1 MTNKNHEFK
10 QVFFLIENLLSQRFP
25 IKGTFDITL
34 NDIYLHHQIFIQYL
48 YRCFHLVLR
57 NFLKYLL
64 HSVYRE
70 NHKNPAF
77 IVRQYP
83 ILQKAMY
90 QSSNVSSG
98 TFYDFILVFSS
109 FNLCVS
115 QKELTLLKT

>member
-1 MTNKNHEFK
+1 M
-10 QVFFLIENLLSQRFP
+10 
-25 IKGTFDITL
+25 
-34 NDIYLHHQIFIQYL
+34 IYFYICFNPPEQAIQIY
-48 YRCFHLVLR
+48 H
-57 NFLKYLL
+57 
-64 HSVYRE
+64 E
-70 NHKNPAF
+70 NHRNPAF

>member
-1 MTNKNHEFK
+1 MT
-10 QVFFLIENLLSQRFP
+10 S
-25 IKGTFDITL
+25 
-34 NDIYLHHQIFIQYL
+34 IYII
-48 YRCFHLVLR
+48 
-57 NFLKYLL
+57 KYL
-64 HSVYRE
+64 SNIYTDF
-70 NHKNPAF
+70 KISAPFCIGAANPAF

>member
-1 MTNKNHEFK
+1 M
-10 QVFFLIENLLSQRFP
+10 
-25 IKGTFDITL
+25 
-34 NDIYLHHQIFIQYL
+34 
-48 YRCFHLVLR
+48 
-57 NFLKYLL
+57 
-64 HSVYRE
+64 